1 MAISKLG
8 GSTSDNWEL
17 ISSVTPT
24 AASAA
29 VNFTGLN
36 PYRKLLLIWDDTTLG
51 SDGSVSVR
59 LNNDSSSNYAYT
71 FVGYSSGTGVYSN
84 TVSIFGTAIACST
97 SGTNPTGAME
107 FANCDTTGLK
117 TITNGFVDG
126 TGSGTAPKNQYS
138 GYYKASAVI
147 SQVNLITSTTFNA
160 AGTVYLY
167 GVK

>member
-36 PYRKLLLIWDDTTLG
+36 PYRKLLLIWDNVTL
-51 SDGSVSVR
+51 SSSGSVSVR
-59 LNNDSSSNYAYT
+59 LNNDSSAEYAYSFLSYIST
-71 FVGYSSGTGVYSN
+71 PAYSN
-84 TVSIFGTAIACST
+84 TFAIFDTEIDCST
-97 SGTNPTGAME
+97 SGTSPQGMIE
-107 FANCDTTGLK
+107 FQNCDQTGLK
-117 TITNGFVDG
+117 TISNGTWSGASAG
-126 TGSGTAPKNQYS
+126 TSINNNGY
-138 GYYKASAVI
+138 GYYKGSAI
-147 SQVNLITSTTFNA
+147 ITQVNLITSTTFNA